1 MKVKIYSSANKEK
14 TTTLKIENDKQLKN
28 LYLLAKTE
36 LFRKDILAD
45 MDYNE
50 VKLCFKIDGE
60 KATPAEI
67 VEFAAKHLG
76 LSDSDNKDKDK
87 KGKKK
92 KKKKGSKESKKEKDE
107 KSKKDSKKKKKKG
120 KKSGK
125 KDGKSKTTTIE
136 DGFVQMTRIRP

>member
-76 LSDSDNKDKDK
+76 LSDSDNKDK

-92 KKKKGSKESKKEKDE
+92 DSKESKKEKDD

-125 KDGKSKTTTIE
+125 KDGKPKTTTIE

>member
-45 MDYNE
+45 MDYSE

-67 VEFAAKHLG
+67 VEFASKHLG
-76 LSDSDNKDKDK
+76 LSDSDNKDK

-92 KKKKGSKESKKEKDE
+92 KKKKDSKESKKEKDE

-125 KDGKSKTTTIE
+125 KENKSKNTVIE